1 VHALK
6 ADSVTADSSTDAKK
20 ASPIAIALRVG
31 NLPHTESTS
40 GHMHL
45 RDLRSPGA
53 TKSLKDWRFFDR

>member
-45 RDLRSPGA
+45 RDLQPRRDQ
-53 TKSLKDWRFFDR
+53 KLKGLAIF